1 MTESNLVI
9 ILGLVFFG
17 LLAWITYL
25 QITVKSIISK
35 NKRLFSEVKSGD
47 VVSILNETL
56 KELDSLNKKYADLE
70 KKHKLTSKI
79 ANSGFY
85 KIGLLRF
92 NPFNDTGGDQSF
104 SLTLLNTE
112 NDGFVVT
119 SIHGRDGDR
128 IYAKPISGGDSKYNL
143 ADEEKE
149 AIILATKEKNKG

>member
-1 MTESNLVI
+1 MTETNLVI
-9 ILGLVFFG
+9 FFGAITFG
-17 LLAWITYL
+17 LLAWTAYL
-25 QITVKSIISK
+25 QITVKNIVSRS
-35 NKRLFSEVKSGD
+35 KRLFSEVKNGD
-47 VVSILNETL
+47 VVTILNETL
-56 KELDSLNKKYADLE
+56 KELDSINKKYADLE
-70 KKHKLTSKI
+70 KRHKLTSKI

-85 KIGLLRF
+85 KLGLLRF